1 MKWSDELHPQLDVI
15 LCRLEAR
22 VAGERLQRAIQTD
35 VEKLMARTREAS
47 NGLSEPTH
55 AQAL

>member
-1 MKWSDELHPQLDVI
+1 MKWSDELQPQLDEI

-22 VAGERLQRAIQTD
+22 VAGERLECAIQTEVD
-35 VEKLMARTREAS
+35 KLMSRTREAS
-47 NGLSEPTH
+47 NGLTEPAH